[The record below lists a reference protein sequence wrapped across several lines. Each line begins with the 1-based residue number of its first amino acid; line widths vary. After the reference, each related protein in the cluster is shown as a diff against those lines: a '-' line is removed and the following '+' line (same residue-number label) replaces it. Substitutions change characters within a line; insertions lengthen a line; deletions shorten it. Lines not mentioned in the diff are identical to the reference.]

1 MINPNWFYR
10 LRLFFIY
17 KKIYY
22 EGLRDQDMKNIK
34 SIKTKGKQK
43 KKLKKNRRKESDGEK
58 QRQKTHQAEPVLKA
72 LHKIISVLTFRQALP
87 KIYSR
92 FIHSFS

>member
-1 MINPNWFYR
+1 MLTMHDKSELVLQIET
-10 LRLFFIY
+10 FFLYI

-43 KKLKKNRRKESDGEK
+43 KN
-58 QRQKTHQAEPVLKA
+58 
-72 LHKIISVLTFRQALP
+72 
-87 KIYSR
+87 
-92 FIHSFS
+92 